1 LSNHSIVSTQLS
13 IYLFFKI
20 EVMNSKVIVL
30 ADETTKTVVNV
41 SKTNPNYGFI
51 RVQQVRTMIDD
62 NGFLRRK
69 PVTALIPGTIDELE
83 ASQFFAGQQLDGK
96 IVIEESLEPFN
107 EKEPER
113 DLKVAGETGIVCTL
127 GGLPIY
133 RRTKM
138 SFDQT
143 SADAFIKHDNVDQ
156 LRAAFNTQTKS
167 KAIRPGVADDFSIG
181 G

>member
-1 LSNHSIVSTQLS
+1 
-13 IYLFFKI
+13 
-20 EVMNSKVIVL
+20 MNSKVIVL
-30 ADETTKTVVNV
+30 ADETTKAVVNV
-41 SKTNPNYGFI
+41 SKTSPTYGFI

-69 PVTALIPGTIDELE
+69 PVTALIPGTVEELE
-83 ASQFFAGQQLDGK
+83 ASAFFAGQALEGK

-138 SFDQT
+138 SFDGIAPDT
-143 SADAFIKHDNVDQ
+143 LIKHDNVEQ
-156 LRAAFNTQTKS
+156 LRAAYSGQTKS
-167 KAIRPGVADDFSIG
+167 SAIRPGISDDFSIG

>member
-1 LSNHSIVSTQLS
+1 
-13 IYLFFKI
+13 
-20 EVMNSKVIVL
+20 MNSKVIVL
-30 ADETTKTVVNV
+30 ADETTKSVVNV
-41 SKTNPNYGFI
+41 SQNRPDYGYI

-69 PVTALIPGTIDELE
+69 PVTALIPGTIEELE
-83 ASQFFAGQQLDGK
+83 ASAFFAGQQLDGK

-107 EKEPER
+107 QKEPER
-113 DLKVAGETGIVCTL
+113 DLKIAGETGIVCTF

-138 SFDQT
+138 SFDVST
-143 SADAFIKHDNVDQ
+143 PDTLIKHDNVEQ
-156 LRAAFNTQTKS
+156 LRNAYNSQTKS
-167 KAIRPGVADDFSIG
+167 KAIRPGVAEDFSIG

>member
-1 LSNHSIVSTQLS
+1 
-13 IYLFFKI
+13 
-20 EVMNSKVIVL
+20 MNSKVIVL
-30 ADETTKTVVNV
+30 ADETTKAVVNV
-41 SKTNPNYGFI
+41 SQNRPDYGYI

-69 PVTALIPGTIDELE
+69 PVTALIPGTIEELE
-83 ASQFFAGQQLDGK
+83 ASGFFAGQALEGK

-107 EKEPER
+107 QKEPER
-113 DLKVAGETGIVCTL
+113 DLKVAGETGIVCTF

-138 SFDQT
+138 SFDAT
-143 SADAFIKHDNVDQ
+143 SADTLIKHDNVEQ
-156 LRAAFNTQTKS
+156 LRAAYNGQTKS
-167 KAIRPGVADDFSIG
+167 SAIRPGISEDFSIG

>member
-1 LSNHSIVSTQLS
+1 
-13 IYLFFKI
+13 
-20 EVMNSKVIVL
+20 MNSKVIVL
-30 ADETTKTVVNV
+30 ADETTKAVVNV
-41 SKTNPNYGFI
+41 SQNRPDYGYI

-69 PVTALIPGTIDELE
+69 PVTALIPGTIEELE
-83 ASQFFAGQQLDGK
+83 ASGFFAGQALEGK

-107 EKEPER
+107 QKEPER
-113 DLKVAGETGIVCTL
+113 DLKVAGETGIVCTF

-138 SFDQT
+138 SFDPT
-143 SADAFIKHDNVDQ
+143 SADTLIKHDNVEQ
-156 LRAAFNTQTKS
+156 LRAAYNGQTKS
-167 KAIRPGVADDFSIG
+167 SAIRPGISEDFSIG